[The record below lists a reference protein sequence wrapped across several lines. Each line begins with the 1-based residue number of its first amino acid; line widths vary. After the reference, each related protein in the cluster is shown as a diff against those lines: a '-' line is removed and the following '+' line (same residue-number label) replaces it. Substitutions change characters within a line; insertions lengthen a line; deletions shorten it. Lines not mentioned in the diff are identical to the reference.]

1 MAGKRLL
8 DLVTVLNV
16 SREVVKKSLGLR
28 TEELELYNKTSSLS
42 KALRSQSERITDTI
56 KAASFFANRLNESNI
71 SENSSKTSNT
81 TVESLE
87 FSQSNQGLKSSTS
100 NSESFTPNKIKNS
113 TERKSYESLI
123 LSSVSEKRLK
133 RSSKNDQECETSKSD
148 QILGTSQDDEKVV
161 LEESMQLSNEN
172 AKFLHDKENQSPPI
186 VQPITENHQIPEEV
200 NTNLF
205 HSPKVA
211 RLLGGNTQRKKRT
224 GIGLEAI
231 IKIPNDHRKTETLS
245 EENDRHN
252 PKTSSIPLENVNKLS
267 FESPQALKNDLSSA
281 SNTDIP
287 KTGLESN
294 PAISKLRESRVPAS
308 RVARIWNY
316 GGLAAGMLGGMVGER
331 FRRAVR
337 GESDGGSYILNA
349 NNMNRLVT
357 RLSRMRGAAL
367 KLGQMISFQDSSML
381 PTPVQEV
388 LQRVQDRADYMPSY
402 QRDKVLADNLG
413 SDWRQ
418 IFSTFEEIPLAA
430 ASIGQVHRA
439 VLKSNGAQVAVKVQ
453 YPGVAD
459 SIDSDLK
466 NLEILLTAS
475 RLLPKGLFLDK
486 TIANARVELAW
497 ECDYIREAECA
508 RRFEQYLSDEH
519 ETLVVPKIFSEASG
533 KQVLTSE
540 FMNGIAITQIKNL
553 SQENKDWIG
562 TQILRLCLREIIEFR
577 FMQTDPNWTNFLYN
591 QDTRRLE
598 LIDFGASREYSQEFI
613 SKYTQLLAA
622 ASRLDKESLE
632 RLSIDLG
639 YLTGFEPKS
648 MLDAHI
654 TSVTT
659 LAEPFLDTSPHL
671 YDFRN
676 QTITDR
682 VRELIPVMIKER
694 LSPPPEETYSLHRK
708 LSGAFLLCA
717 RLGSRVPCRKL
728 FEDSFRNAK
737 LI

>member
-8 DLVTVLNV
+8 DVATILNV
-16 SREVVKKSLGLR
+16 TREVAKKNLDLR
-28 TEELELYNKTSSLS
+28 TRELELYNKTSSLS
-42 KALRSQSERITDTI
+42 KALRSQSKRITETI
-56 KAASFFANRLNESNI
+56 EAASFFANRLNTPNI
-71 SENSSKTSNT
+71 SENLSKVSETAVDSS
-81 TVESLE
+81 E
-87 FSQSNQGLKSSTS
+87 FSQSNQGLRSST
-100 NSESFTPNKIKNS
+100 NSPELFIPNKTKNP
-113 TERKSYESLI
+113 TEGKSHENSR
-123 LSSVSEKRLK
+123 LSSFLEEQSKRPPIK
-133 RSSKNDQECETSKSD
+133 EQGYENFRSD
-148 QILGTSQDDEKVV
+148 QLLSRAQDDEKEVKI
-161 LEESMQLSNEN
+161 ESLRSSNDN
-172 AKFLHDKENQSPPI
+172 GKFIHDKENQS
-186 VQPITENHQIPEEV
+186 QPVTQSISEEHQIPEEV

-205 HSPKVA
+205 HSPRVA
-211 RLLGGNTQRKKRT
+211 RLLGGNTQRKKPN
-224 GIGLEAI
+224 GLGLEATI
-231 IKIPNDHRKTETLS
+231 NVPNDVTKS
-245 EENDRHN
+245 EENHRN
-252 PKTSSIPLENVNKLS
+252 SPQTSSVPLENVNKPS
-267 FESPQALKNDLSSA
+267 FGSSQVLKRDLSSA
-281 SNTDIP
+281 SNSETL
-287 KTGLESN
+287 KAGFVSN
-294 PAISKLRESRVPAS
+294 DAISKLRESRVPAS

-316 GGLAAGMLGGMVGER
+316 GGLAAGMFGGMVGEG
-331 FRRAVR
+331 FRRVVR

-357 RLSRMRGAAL
+357 KLSRMRGAAL

-402 QRDKVLADNLG
+402 QRDRVLADNLG

-418 IFSTFEEIPLAA
+418 IFSSFEEIPLAA

-486 TIANARVELAW
+486 TIANARIELAW
-497 ECDYIREAECA
+497 ECDYLREAECA

-519 ETLVVPKIFSEASG
+519 ETFVVPKIFSEASG
-533 KQVLTSE
+533 KQVLTTE

-553 SQENKDWIG
+553 SQGSKDWIG

-591 QDTRRLE
+591 QDTEKLE

-639 YLTGFEPKS
+639 YLTGFESKS

-654 TSVTT
+654 TSVIT
-659 LAEPFLDTSPHL
+659 LAEPFLNTSPHL

-682 VRELIPVMIKER
+682 VRGLIPVMIRER

-728 FEDSFRNAK
+728 FEESFEKAK

>member
-8 DLVTVLNV
+8 DIVAILNV
-16 SREVVKKSLGLR
+16 SREVAKKNLGLR
-28 TEELELYNKTSSLS
+28 RRELELYSKTSSLS
-42 KALRSQSERITDTI
+42 KALRSQSKRITDTI

-71 SENSSKTSNT
+71 PKNPCKTSET
-81 TVESLE
+81 PVENLKI
-87 FSQSNQGLKSSTS
+87 SQSIQGLRSSTS
-100 NSESFTPNKIKNS
+100 NSESFIPDEVKNP
-113 TERKSYESLI
+113 TERKSYESSI
-123 LSSVSEKRLK
+123 LSSLSEEQLK
-133 RSSKNDQECETSKSD
+133 RPSIDDHGYENFKFD
-148 QILGTSQDDEKVV
+148 QILGRVQDDEKSVIK
-161 LEESMQLSNEN
+161 ESLRSRNGNGE
-172 AKFLHDKENQSPPI
+172 FLHDKENQSLPVI
-186 VQPITENHQIPEEV
+186 QSISEEHQIPEEV

-205 HSPKVA
+205 HSPRVA
-211 RLLGGNTQRKKRT
+211 RLLGGNTQKKT
-224 GIGLEAI
+224 PAGSGLI
-231 IKIPNDHRKTETLS
+231 NRPIDQTKTQTLS
-245 EENDRHN
+245 EEDVRFN
-252 PKTSSIPLENVNKLS
+252 PKTSNMPLGNV
-267 FESPQALKNDLSSA
+267 LKSDLSSA
-281 SNTDIP
+281 SNPELP
-287 KTGLESN
+287 KAEVDSN
-294 PAISKLRESRVPAS
+294 PTNSKLRESRVPAS

-316 GGLAAGMLGGMVGER
+316 SGLAAGMLGGMVGEG
-331 FRRAVR
+331 FRRVVR
-337 GESDGGSYILNA
+337 GGSDGGSYMLNA

-357 RLSRMRGAAL
+357 KLSRMRGAAL

-418 IFSTFEEIPLAA
+418 IFSSFEEIPLAA

-439 VLKSNGAQVAVKVQ
+439 VLKSNGARVAVKVQ

-486 TIANARVELAW
+486 TISNARVELAW
-497 ECDYIREAECA
+497 ECDYLREAECA
-508 RRFEQYLSDEH
+508 RRFEQYLSDEY
-519 ETLVVPKIFSEASG
+519 ETFVVPKVYSEASG
-533 KQVLTSE
+533 KQILTTE
-540 FMNGIAITQIKNL
+540 FMNGTAITQIKNL
-553 SQENKDWIG
+553 TQENKDWIG

-591 QDTRRLE
+591 QDTKRLE

-613 SKYTQLLAA
+613 GKYTKLLAA
-622 ASRLDKESLE
+622 ASCSDKESLE

-654 TSVTT
+654 ASVIT
-659 LAEPFLDTSPHL
+659 LAEPFLNTSPDL

-682 VRELIPVMIKER
+682 IRRLIPVMIRER

-728 FEDSFRNAK
+728 FEESFGKAK